1 MLKWKGR
8 RGGKK
13 KKKENETGRKREMG
27 TEFLCSFLHA
37 VYL

>member
-8 RGGKK
+8 RGE